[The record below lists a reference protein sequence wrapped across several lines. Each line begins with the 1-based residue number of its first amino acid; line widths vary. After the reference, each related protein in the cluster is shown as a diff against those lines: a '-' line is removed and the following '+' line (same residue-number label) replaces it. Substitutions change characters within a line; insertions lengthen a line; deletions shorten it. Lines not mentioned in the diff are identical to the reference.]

1 MKSMKTLPE
10 SCITCICHLS
20 NMRSCRKYDCK
31 DFPVHERVC
40 ASIEFDTSVQKALDR
55 YEIRL
60 KSSCRA
66 AKEQLEKDFTVSEDE
81 NKAESDTAKS
91 DSVQM
96 SSSEIPDEDKKQKD
110 DETDEDSLE
119 SDDSDIPWTAE
130 D

>member
-1 MKSMKTLPE
+1 MKSMKALPE

-20 NMRSCRKYDCK
+20 NMRSCRNYDCK

-40 ASIEFDTSVQKALDR
+40 AGIEFDTSVQKALDR

-66 AKEQLEKDFTVSEDE
+66 AKEQLEKDFNVSEDE
-81 NKAESDTAKS
+81 KESDSDTADS
-91 DSVQM
+91 DSNQM
-96 SSSEIPDEDKKQKD
+96 TSTKMSGEDEKQED
-110 DETDEDSLE
+110 DETDEDSFE

>member
-1 MKSMKTLPE
+1 MKSMRTLPE
-10 SCITCICHLS
+10 SCITCISHLS

-40 ASIEFDTSVQKALDR
+40 AGIEFDTSVQKALDR

-81 NKAESDTAKS
+81 KETDSDTANS
-91 DSVQM
+91 DSNQM
-96 SSSEIPDEDKKQKD
+96 TSTKMSGEDEKQEDDK
-110 DETDEDSLE
+110 TDGDSLE